1 MCSVLIGS
9 LIIALAIWL
18 VPSVPVNFLG
28 ALLIVIFG
36 FFFAT
41 VSSRMVGIVG
51 SSNNPI
57 SGMIIATLL
66 VVTLILKATGF
77 DGYEGMASAISIG
90 TIVCIVSAMAGD
102 TSQDLKTGYI

>member
-1 MCSVLIGS
+1 MLFSLIAKTFSKTLKGFGKGANNNQTRTDKDLPMTIVLIGS

-28 ALLIVIFG
+28 ALLIVVFG

-51 SSNNPI
+51 SS
-57 SGMIIATLL
+57 LL
-66 VVTLILKATGF
+66 H
-77 DGYEGMASAISIG
+77 S
-90 TIVCIVSAMAGD
+90 
-102 TSQDLKTGYI
+102 